1 MDREI
6 AEVQR
11 LATKYSKNE
20 LGRMVQMGLLDPQ
33 KAMMAGM
40 MIDRIQKQNAQPPQ
54 STVAQDV
61 LGLPGMQQRAQQAT
75 PQAVPQAA
83 GLETLP
89 AENIGEYAGG
99 GIVAFAEGDL
109 VSASDTFRKG
119 LATLPTDMAPP
130 VPEAQPAPAPAR
142 TPLRPLEL
150 AGGYRFQ
157 EYEDIA
163 PTSIKEEMR
172 AIREAEKEAGI
183 DSEAMYKAMRGEEQA
198 RREEL
203 KQMRREAGGQ
213 ALMALGVELFGAR
226 EGQEAEAATR
236 GGRQAMAQYG
246 NALREIR
253 ENEKDIRK
261 TERELT
267 LAEDRA
273 KRDLSGKALGRVQA
287 KADKLDELKI
297 RQTDQYNKSV
307 EKASDLYMEKYKADE
322 QAKRALEVAKLSGDY
337 SIAVAKIHAA
347 SANRPG
353 ETERLLGRYHDI
365 LARQGPEAAGKFMGD
380 IERIRGAGKPQNIM
394 SYEEAM
400 KIVANDPMNAGKSIE
415 QKKQLAADLMSGDPT
430 RGGMQAP
437 KVTNAPPAAAVDYL
451 KKNPGLAAD
460 FDAKYGQ
467 GAAARILGK

>member
-61 LGLPGMQQRAQQAT
+61 LGMPGMQQRA
-75 PQAVPQAA
+75 PQAAPQAA

-99 GIVAFAEGDL
+99 GIVAFADGGDIPGYADGNL
-109 VSASDTFRKG
+109 VSASDTFRRG
-119 LATLPTDMAPP
+119 LASLPAEAPAAP
-130 VPEAQPAPAPAR
+130 VPAAPAR

-157 EYEDIA
+157 EYQGIA

-203 KQMRREAGGQ
+203 KQRRQEAKGE
-213 ALMALGVELFGAR
+213 AFVMAGLGLFGAR
-226 EGQEAEAATR
+226 EGQEAEAVSTA
-236 GGRQAMAQYG
+236 GRQAMMQYG
-246 NALREIR
+246 NSLREIR

-261 TERELT
+261 AERELT
-267 LAEDRA
+267 MAEDRA

-287 KADKLDELKI
+287 KADKLDELQI

-322 QAKRALEVAKLSGDY
+322 QAKRALDVAKLSGDY
-337 SIAVAKIHAA
+337 SIAVARIHAA
-347 SANRPG
+347 SANRPT
-353 ETERLLGRYHDI
+353 ETERQLSQYHDI
-365 LARQGPEAAGKFMGD
+365 LAKQGPEAAARFVGLIGELK
-380 IERIRGAGKPQNIM
+380 GAGKPQNVYTM
-394 SYEEAM
+394 DDAM
-400 KIVANDPMNAGKSIE
+400 KAVSANPINAALPPDQLVAKARTLFNEVNKQAGGA
-415 QKKQLAADLMSGDPT
+415 QPAA
-430 RGGMQAP
+430 
-437 KVTNAPPAAAVDYL
+437 APPAGAVDYL

>member
-1 MDREI
+1 MQRQLQEI
-6 AEVQR
+6 KD
-11 LATKYSKNE
+11 LAIKYSKEE
-20 LGRMVQMGLLDPQ
+20 LGRMVQLGILDPQ
-33 KAMMAGM
+33 RAMMAGM
-40 MIDRIQKQNAQPPQ
+40 MRDRVAQQDAKPPQ

-61 LGLPGMQQRAQQAT
+61 LGLPSMQQQAQPAA

-109 VSASDTFRKG
+109 VSASDTFRRG
-119 LATLPTDMAPP
+119 LATLPTEMAPP
-130 VPEAQPAPAPAR
+130 APEAQPAPARA
-142 TPLRPLEL
+142 PLRPLEL
-150 AGGYRFQ
+150 PGGYRFQ
-157 EYEDIA
+157 EYQGIA

-172 AIREAEKEAGI
+172 AMREAEREAGI

-203 KQMRREAGGQ
+203 KQMRKEAGGQ
-213 ALMALGVELFGAR
+213 ALMALGMEVFGAR

-261 TERELT
+261 AERELT
-267 LAEDRA
+267 MAEDRA

-287 KADKLDELKI
+287 KADRLDELQV

-353 ETERLLGRYHDI
+353 ETERLLGQYHGI
-365 LARQGPEAAGKFMGD
+365 LAKQGPAAANEFMGLVR
-380 IERIRGAGKPQNIM
+380 EFKGAGKPGNVYSM
-394 SYEEAM
+394 EDAM
-400 KIVANDPMNAGKSIE
+400 KAVSANPMNTSLSEAQLVAKARNLYNE
-415 QKKQLAADLMSGDPT
+415 ANKQM
-430 RGGMQAP
+430 GGAE
-437 KVTNAPPAAAVDYL
+437 VPATPSTAAVDYL

-467 GAAARILGK
+467 GSAARILGK